1 MVILVNV
8 LVVGLGE
15 IGLPIY
21 QMLNQCGCWTIYGY
35 DKDPEKTINQLEEV
49 PTSIFALHI
58 CIPCAKEEVFRKIV
72 FNFIEQ
78 FKPRILII
86 HSTVP
91 PHTCVKL
98 YVEAKSITPLY
109 LAHSPVRGTHAH
121 MLNDIQNYVKFV
133 GGINEQSSLIAF
145 THLTMAGFKCQII
158 GNVTESELAKIFE
171 TSYAATMIAIY
182 HEMHRISEYFGAD
195 FSKIMDIIVDTNK
208 HRLDRP
214 VFYPAFIGGHCL
226 MQNIVLLN
234 SVYSSTLF
242 KWVELSNNLRKDE
255 LFDSDISAVTEE
267 CKKKFE
273 EMRKWTKEKLGE
285 EGKE

>member
-1 MVILVNV
+1 MLVNV

-15 IGLPIY
+15 IGLPLY
-21 QMLNQCGCWTIYGY
+21 QMLTQSGIWTVFGY
-35 DKDPEKTINQLEEV
+35 DKDHEKTINQLEEV
-49 PTSIFALHI
+49 PTPILALHI
-58 CIPCAKEEVFRKIV
+58 CIPCAKEEVFRKV
-72 FNFIEQ
+72 VLSFIEQ

-91 PHTCVKL
+91 PHTCIEL
-98 YVEAKSITPLY
+98 YAEAKSITPLY
-109 LAHSPVRGTHAH
+109 LVHSPVRGTHAH
-121 MLNDIQNYVKFV
+121 MLEDMKSYVKFI
-133 GGINEQSSLIAF
+133 GGINDQSSAIAF
-145 THLTMAGFKCQII
+145 SHLTAAGFKCQII
-158 GNVTESELAKIFE
+158 GNTTESELAKIFE
-171 TSYAATMIAIY
+171 TSYAATMIATY
-182 HEMHRISEYFGAD
+182 HEMQRISEYFGAD

-234 SVYSSTLF
+234 SIYSSILF
-242 KWVELSNNLRKDE
+242 KWVKLSNDSRKLELSNPDTN
-255 LFDSDISAVTEE
+255 AVMEE